1 MSPNTWVIE
10 MPTDKSRSIPHPRR
24 VSPYRS
30 TSLNRDAFTRTRN
43 PPQAAAPPPPK
54 PKDHPVF
61 EDIRT
66 IMSVLKASGLM
77 PIYEQVSDF
86 EVGPPTKTNEFYSF
100 FVRGVVHAL
109 TIFNIYSLFTPISAQ
124 LFYSYR
130 ETDNVNQ
137 WIELLLCILTYT
149 LTVFV
154 CARNTKSIIRIMNEI
169 LQLDEEVRRQFGANL
184 NENFSFS
191 VKFLVGIAIS
201 QTYIIV
207 LKIYA
212 VQGVITP
219 TSYVLLGF
227 YAIQN
232 GLTATYIVFASAL
245 LRIVYIRFH
254 FINQL
259 LNGYTYGQQQKRK
272 GRRTHNGIPNPALME
287 HFPEDSLFIYRMHNK
302 LLRIY
307 KGINDCCNLILVSFL
322 GYSFYTVTTN
332 CYNLFVQIT
341 AKGMISPNI
350 LQWCLAWLCM
360 HISLL
365 ALLSKSC
372 GLTTREVWNLSISQM
387 VDSHSNHRECFY
399 LQANATAQILA
410 RVYAKANEYKN
421 IIDKFLTKS
430 IKQEVQFT
438 AYGFF
443 AIDNSTLFKIF
454 SAVTTYLVILIQ
466 FKQLEDSKSED
477 LEPVP
482 ATST

>member
-10 MPTDKSRSIPHPRR
+10 MPNQKTRSHPFPRR
-24 VSPYRS
+24 ISPYRAS
-30 TSLNRDAFTRTRN
+30 SVNRDAFTREPPSGPSRN
-43 PPQAAAPPPPK
+43 Y
-54 PKDHPVF
+54 DHPVF

-66 IMSVLKASGLM
+66 ILSVLKASGLM
-77 PIYEQVSDF
+77 PIYEQVSNY
-86 EVGPPTKTNEFYSF
+86 EVGPPNKTNEFYSF

-109 TIFNIYSLFTPISAQ
+109 TIFNIYSLFTPNSAQ

-154 CARNTKSIIRIMNEI
+154 CARNTKSMIRIMNEI
-169 LQLDEEVRRQFGANL
+169 LELDEEIRRQFGANL
-184 NENFSFS
+184 KQDFGFS
-191 VKFLVGIAIS
+191 VKFLVGIAAS

-212 VQGVITP
+212 VQGVITS
-219 TSYVLLGF
+219 TSYILLAF

-272 GRRTHNGIPNPALME
+272 GNGGGRRQRGSSYPNPNPSPSPAIME

-341 AKGMISPNI
+341 AKGMVSPNI
-350 LQWCLAWLCM
+350 LQWCLAWLCL
-360 HISLL
+360 HVSLL
-365 ALLSKSC
+365 ALLSRSC
-372 GLTTREVWNLSISQM
+372 GLTTRE
-387 VDSHSNHRECFY
+387 
-399 LQANATAQILA
+399 ANATSQILS
-410 RVYAKANEYKN
+410 RVYAKCREYQN

-466 FKQLEDSKSED
+466 FKQLEDSKGED
-477 LEPVP
+477 PVP
-482 ATST
+482 EST

>member
-1 MSPNTWVIE
+1 
-10 MPTDKSRSIPHPRR
+10 MPTEKSRSRPYPQRI
-24 VSPYRS
+24 SPYGLHHPS
-30 TSLNRDAFTRTRN
+30 RDAFTRTRD
-43 PPQAAAPPPPK
+43 PPTAATPTK
-54 PKDHPVF
+54 IVDHPVF

-77 PIYEQVSDF
+77 PIYEQVSDY

-109 TIFNIYSLFTPISAQ
+109 TLFNIYSLFTPISAQ

-154 CARNTKSIIRIMNEI
+154 CARNTKSMLRIMNEI

-184 NENFSFS
+184 NENFGFS
-191 VKFLVGIAIS
+191 VKFLVGIAVS
-201 QTYIIV
+201 QTYIII

-212 VQGVITP
+212 VKGEITP
-219 TSYVLLGF
+219 TSYVLLAF

-245 LRIVYIRFH
+245 LKIVYIRFH

-259 LNGYTYGQQQKRK
+259 LNGYTYGQQQKPKQKRN
-272 GRRTHNGIPNPALME
+272 HNGHFRAALMDN
-287 HFPEDSLFIYRMHNK
+287 FPEDSLFIYRMHNK

-350 LQWCLAWLCM
+350 LQWCFAWLCM
-360 HISLL
+360 HVSLL
-365 ALLSKSC
+365 ALLSRSC
-372 GLTTREVWNLSISQM
+372 GLTTREVS
-387 VDSHSNHRECFY
+387 F
-399 LQANATAQILA
+399 
-410 RVYAKANEYKN
+410 
-421 IIDKFLTKS
+421 S
-430 IKQEVQFT
+430 IKDMPGWQLLKVALFT
-438 AYGFF
+438 GQRDSPDTGQGLCQGQGVSEYSNYREYIYFNGFL
-443 AIDNSTLFKIF
+443 DE
-454 SAVTTYLVILIQ
+454 LIV
-466 FKQLEDSKSED
+466 L
-477 LEPVP
+477 
-482 ATST
+482 

>member
-10 MPTDKSRSIPHPRR
+10 MPTQKARSHPYPRR
-24 VSPYRS
+24 ISPYRMPVL
-30 TSLNRDAFTRTRN
+30 TRDAFSRD
-43 PPQAAAPPPPK
+43 APPMPARSH
-54 PKDHPVF
+54 DHPVF

-66 IMSVLKASGLM
+66 ILSVLKASGLM
-77 PIYEQVSDF
+77 PIYEQVSDY

-109 TIFNIYSLFTPISAQ
+109 TIFNVYSLFTPISAQ
-124 LFYSYR
+124 LFFSYR

-154 CARNTKSIIRIMNEI
+154 CARNTTSMLRIMNEI

-184 NENFSFS
+184 SQNFGFS
-191 VKFLVGIAIS
+191 VKFLVGIAAC
-201 QTYIIV
+201 QAYIIV

-212 VQGVITP
+212 VQGEITP
-219 TSYVLLGF
+219 TSYILLAF
-227 YAIQN
+227 YGIQN

-259 LNGYTYGQQQKRK
+259 LNGYTYGQQHKRK
-272 GRRTHNGIPNPALME
+272 EGGARARRQRGDVNPNVNPALME

-341 AKGMISPNI
+341 GKGMVSPNI
-350 LQWCLAWLCM
+350 LQWCFAWICL
-360 HISLL
+360 HVSLL
-365 ALLSKSC
+365 ALLSRSC
-372 GLTTREVWNLSISQM
+372 GLTTTE
-387 VDSHSNHRECFY
+387 
-399 LQANATAQILA
+399 ANATSQILA
-410 RVYAKANEYKN
+410 RVYAKSKEYQN

-466 FKQLEDSKSED
+466 FKQLEDSKVED
-477 LEPVP
+477 PVP
-482 ATST
+482 AHT

>member
-10 MPTDKSRSIPHPRR
+10 MPSQKSRSHPYPRR
-24 VSPYRS
+24 ISPYR
-30 TSLNRDAFTRTRN
+30 TPSLNRDAFTRE
-43 PPQAAAPPPPK
+43 PPAAANRGPPARAH
-54 PKDHPVF
+54 DHPVF

-66 IMSVLKASGLM
+66 ILSVLKASGLM
-77 PIYEQVSDF
+77 PIYEQVSNY

-100 FVRGVVHAL
+100 FVRGVIHAL
-109 TIFNIYSLFTPISAQ
+109 TIFNVYSLFTPISAQ

-137 WIELLLCILTYT
+137 WIELLLCIMTYT

-154 CARNTKSIIRIMNEI
+154 CARNTKSMLRIMNEI

-184 NENFSFS
+184 NQNFGFS
-191 VKFLVGIAIS
+191 VKFLVGIAAC

-212 VQGVITP
+212 VDGEITP
-219 TSYVLLGF
+219 PSYILLAF
-227 YAIQN
+227 YAVQN

-259 LNGYTYGQQQKRK
+259 LNGYTYGQQQKHK
-272 GRRTHNGIPNPALME
+272 GGGGGGGGRRNRGNGNDNPTPKPAIME

-341 AKGMISPNI
+341 AKGMVSPNI
-350 LQWCLAWLCM
+350 LQWCFAWLCL
-360 HISLL
+360 HVSLL
-365 ALLSKSC
+365 ALLSRSC
-372 GLTTREVWNLSISQM
+372 GLTTRE
-387 VDSHSNHRECFY
+387 
-399 LQANATAQILA
+399 ANATSQILS
-410 RVYAKANEYKN
+410 RVYASSREFQN

-466 FKQLEDSKSED
+466 FKQLEDSKVED
-477 LEPVP
+477 LEPDQ
-482 ATST
+482 T

>member
-10 MPTDKSRSIPHPRR
+10 MPTQKTRSHPYPRR
-24 VSPYRS
+24 ISPYR
-30 TSLNRDAFTRTRN
+30 TPSLNRNAFTRDVPTI
-43 PPQAAAPPPPK
+43 APYGPSK
-54 PKDHPVF
+54 NNDYPVF

-66 IMSVLKASGLM
+66 ILSVLKASGLM
-77 PIYEQVSDF
+77 PIYEQVSNY

-100 FVRGVVHAL
+100 FIRGVVHAL
-109 TIFNIYSLFTPISAQ
+109 TIFNVYSLFTPISAQ
-124 LFYSYR
+124 LFFSYR

-154 CARNTKSIIRIMNEI
+154 CARNTKSMIRIMNEI

-184 NENFSFS
+184 NQDFGFS
-191 VKFLVGIAIS
+191 VKFLVGIAIC

-207 LKIYA
+207 LKIMA
-212 VQGVITP
+212 VQGEITP
-219 TSYVLLGF
+219 TSYILLAF
-227 YAIQN
+227 YAVQN

-245 LRIVYIRFH
+245 LRIVHIRFH

-259 LNGYTYGQQQKRK
+259 LNGYTYAQQQKRK
-272 GRRTHNGIPNPALME
+272 GGGGRRQHGNINPTIME

-341 AKGMISPNI
+341 AKGMVSPNI
-350 LQWCLAWLCM
+350 LQWCLAWLCL

-365 ALLSKSC
+365 ALLSRSC
-372 GLTTREVWNLSISQM
+372 GLTTRE
-387 VDSHSNHRECFY
+387 
-399 LQANATAQILA
+399 ANATSQILS
-410 RVYAKANEYKN
+410 RVYAKCREYQN

-443 AIDNSTLFKIF
+443 AIDNTTLFKIF

-466 FKQLEDSKSED
+466 FKQLEDSKVED
-477 LEPVP
+477 PVP
-482 ATST
+482 EQT

>member
-1 MSPNTWVIE
+1 
-10 MPTDKSRSIPHPRR
+10 MP
-24 VSPYRS
+24 
-30 TSLNRDAFTRTRN
+30 ARN
-43 PPQAAAPPPPK
+43 H
-54 PKDHPVF
+54 DHPVF

-66 IMSVLKASGLM
+66 ILSVLKASGLM
-77 PIYEQVSDF
+77 PIYEQVSDY

-109 TIFNIYSLFTPISAQ
+109 TIFNVYSLFTPISAQ
-124 LFYSYR
+124 LFFSYR

-154 CARNTKSIIRIMNEI
+154 CAHNTTSMLRIMNEI

-184 NENFSFS
+184 SQNFGFS
-191 VKFLVGIAIS
+191 VKFLVGITAC
-201 QTYIIV
+201 QAYIIV

-212 VQGVITP
+212 VQGEITP
-219 TSYVLLGF
+219 TSYILLAF
-227 YAIQN
+227 YGIQN

-259 LNGYTYGQQQKRK
+259 LNGYTYGQQHRRK
-272 GRRTHNGIPNPALME
+272 EGGARARRQRGDVNPNVNPALME

-341 AKGMISPNI
+341 GKGMVSPNI
-350 LQWCLAWLCM
+350 LQWCFAWLCL
-360 HISLL
+360 HVSLL
-365 ALLSKSC
+365 ALLSRSC
-372 GLTTREVWNLSISQM
+372 GLTTTEVSNYIGDKISIIMSVFISRPM
-387 VDSHSNHRECFY
+387 PHP
-399 LQANATAQILA
+399 
-410 RVYAKANEYKN
+410 
-421 IIDKFLTKS
+421 KFLQGCMPS
-430 IKQEVQFT
+430 RRSQWMRMWVT
-438 AYGFF
+438 APTGNA
-443 AIDNSTLFKIF
+443 AIWRRLSRRAG
-454 SAVTTYLVILIQ
+454 SPRAALIP
-466 FKQLEDSKSED
+466 S
-477 LEPVP
+477 
-482 ATST
+482 

>member
-10 MPTDKSRSIPHPRR
+10 MPTQKARAHPFPRR
-24 VSPYRS
+24 ISPYRTPS
-30 TSLNRDAFTRTRN
+30 RDAFTRD
-43 PPQAAAPPPPK
+43 PPAMGISPPLK
-54 PKDHPVF
+54 NHDHPVF

-77 PIYEQVSDF
+77 PIYEQVSSY

-109 TIFNIYSLFTPISAQ
+109 TIFNIYSLFTPNSAQ

-154 CARNTKSIIRIMNEI
+154 CARNTKNMLRIMNEI
-169 LQLDEEVRRQFGANL
+169 LELDEEVRRQFGANL
-184 NENFSFS
+184 NQDFGFS
-191 VKFLVGIAIS
+191 VKFLVGIAAS
-201 QTYIIV
+201 QAYIIV

-212 VQGVITP
+212 VQGVITS
-219 TSYVLLGF
+219 TSYILLAF

-259 LNGYTYGQQQKRK
+259 LNGYTYGPQQKRK
-272 GRRTHNGIPNPALME
+272 GGGRRRQRDNINSYPNPNSNPAIME

-341 AKGMISPNI
+341 AKGMVSPNI
-350 LQWCLAWLCM
+350 LQWCLAWLCL
-360 HISLL
+360 HVSLL
-365 ALLSKSC
+365 ALLSRSC
-372 GLTTREVWNLSISQM
+372 GLTTRE
-387 VDSHSNHRECFY
+387 
-399 LQANATAQILA
+399 ANATSQILA
-410 RVYAKANEYKN
+410 RVYAKCREYKN
-421 IIDKFLTKS
+421 MIDKFLTKS

-466 FKQLEDSKSED
+466 FKQLEDSKVED
-477 LEPVP
+477 PVP
-482 ATST
+482 EQT

>member
-10 MPTDKSRSIPHPRR
+10 MPSQKSRSHPYPRR
-24 VSPYRS
+24 ISPYR
-30 TSLNRDAFTRTRN
+30 TPSLNRDAFTRDS
-43 PPQAAAPPPPK
+43 PAAATSGPSTRSH
-54 PKDHPVF
+54 DHPVF

-66 IMSVLKASGLM
+66 ILSVLKASGLM
-77 PIYEQVSDF
+77 PIYEQVSNY

-109 TIFNIYSLFTPISAQ
+109 TIFNVYSLFTPISAQ

-154 CARNTKSIIRIMNEI
+154 CARNTKSMLRIMNEI
-169 LQLDEEVRRQFGANL
+169 LQLDEEVRKQFGANL
-184 NENFSFS
+184 NQNFGFS
-191 VKFLVGIAIS
+191 VKFLVGIAAC

-212 VQGVITP
+212 VDGVITP
-219 TSYVLLGF
+219 PSYILLAF
-227 YAIQN
+227 YAVQN

-272 GRRTHNGIPNPALME
+272 GGGGGGRRHRGNGQHHPTPNPAIME

-341 AKGMISPNI
+341 AKGMVSPNI
-350 LQWCLAWLCM
+350 LQWCFAWLCL
-360 HISLL
+360 HVSLL
-365 ALLSKSC
+365 ALLSRSC
-372 GLTTREVWNLSISQM
+372 GLTTRE
-387 VDSHSNHRECFY
+387 
-399 LQANATAQILA
+399 ANATSQILS
-410 RVYAKANEYKN
+410 RVYASSREYQN

-466 FKQLEDSKSED
+466 FKQLEDSKVED
-477 LEPVP
+477 PEPDQ
-482 ATST
+482 T

>member
-10 MPTDKSRSIPHPRR
+10 MPSQKSRSHPYPRR
-24 VSPYRS
+24 ISPYR
-30 TSLNRDAFTRTRN
+30 TPSLNRDAFTRES
-43 PPQAAAPPPPK
+43 PAAPIGGPTTRTH
-54 PKDHPVF
+54 DHPVF

-66 IMSVLKASGLM
+66 ILSVLKASGLM
-77 PIYEQVSDF
+77 PIYEQVSNY

-100 FVRGVVHAL
+100 FVRGVIHAL
-109 TIFNIYSLFTPISAQ
+109 TIFNVYSLFTPISAQ

-154 CARNTKSIIRIMNEI
+154 CARNTKSMLRIMNEI

-184 NENFSFS
+184 NQNFGFS
-191 VKFLVGIAIS
+191 VKFLVGIAVC

-212 VQGVITP
+212 VDGVITP
-219 TSYVLLGF
+219 PSYVLLAF
-227 YAIQN
+227 YAVQN

-272 GRRTHNGIPNPALME
+272 GGGGGGRRQRVNGNHNPTPNPAIMD

-341 AKGMISPNI
+341 AKGMVSPNI
-350 LQWCLAWLCM
+350 LQWCFAWLCL
-360 HISLL
+360 HVSLL
-365 ALLSKSC
+365 ALLSRSC
-372 GLTTREVWNLSISQM
+372 GLTTRE
-387 VDSHSNHRECFY
+387 
-399 LQANATAQILA
+399 ANATAQILS
-410 RVYAKANEYKN
+410 RVYAGCREYQN

-466 FKQLEDSKSED
+466 FKQLEDSKVED
-477 LEPVP
+477 PEPDQN
-482 ATST
+482 

>member
-10 MPTDKSRSIPHPRR
+10 MPTQKTRSRPYPRR
-24 VSPYRS
+24 ISPYRNQ
-30 TSLNRDAFTRTRN
+30 SLSRDAFTRDSHAAPLRN
-43 PPQAAAPPPPK
+43 PQ
-54 PKDHPVF
+54 DHPVF

-66 IMSVLKASGLM
+66 ILSVLKASGLM
-77 PIYEQVSDF
+77 PIYEQVSNY
-86 EVGPPTKTNEFYSF
+86 EVGPPTKANEFYSF

-109 TIFNIYSLFTPISAQ
+109 TIFNVYSLFTPISAQ

-154 CARNTKSIIRIMNEI
+154 CARNTKCMLRVMNEI
-169 LQLDEEVRRQFGANL
+169 LQLDEEVRRQFGVNL
-184 NENFSFS
+184 NQNFGFS
-191 VKFLVGIAIS
+191 VKFLVGIAIC

-207 LKIYA
+207 LKVYA

-219 TSYVLLGF
+219 TSYILLAF

-245 LRIVYIRFH
+245 LKIVYIRFH
-254 FINQL
+254 FINEL
-259 LNGYTYGQQQKRK
+259 LNGYTYGQQHKRK
-272 GRRTHNGIPNPALME
+272 GGRRNRGNINSNVNPTPNPAVME

-341 AKGMISPNI
+341 ARGTVSPNI
-350 LQWCLAWLCM
+350 LQWCAAWLCL
-360 HISLL
+360 HVSLL
-365 ALLSKSC
+365 ALLSTSC
-372 GLTTREVWNLSISQM
+372 GLTTRE
-387 VDSHSNHRECFY
+387 
-399 LQANATAQILA
+399 ANATAQILA
-410 RVYAKANEYKN
+410 RVYAKCREYQN

-443 AIDNSTLFKIF
+443 AIDNTTLFKIF

-477 LEPVP
+477 IEPDQ
-482 ATST
+482 TT

>member
-1 MSPNTWVIE
+1 MSPNTWVLE
-10 MPTDKSRSIPHPRR
+10 MPTEKSRSR
-24 VSPYRS
+24 PYPQRITPYGLHNPS
-30 TSLNRDAFTRTRN
+30 RDAFTRSTD
-43 PPQAAAPPPPK
+43 PSAATAPSK
-54 PKDHPVF
+54 IIDHPVF

-77 PIYEQVSDF
+77 PIYEQLSDY

-109 TIFNIYSLFTPISAQ
+109 TLFNIYSLFTPISAQ

-154 CARNTKSIIRIMNEI
+154 CARNTKSILRIMNEI
-169 LQLDEEVRRQFGANL
+169 LQLDEEVRRQFGAKL
-184 NENFSFS
+184 NENFGYS
-191 VKFLVGIAIS
+191 VKFLVGIAAS

-212 VQGVITP
+212 VKGAITP
-219 TSYVLLGF
+219 TSYVLLAF
-227 YAIQN
+227 YAVQN

-259 LNGYTYGQQQKRK
+259 LTGYTYSQQQKPKQKRNQ
-272 GRRTHNGIPNPALME
+272 NGNFRAALMDN
-287 HFPEDSLFIYRMHNK
+287 FPEDSLFIYRIHNK

-350 LQWCLAWLCM
+350 LQWCFAWLCM
-360 HISLL
+360 HVSLL
-365 ALLSKSC
+365 ALLSRSC
-372 GLTTREVWNLSISQM
+372 GLTTRE
-387 VDSHSNHRECFY
+387 
-399 LQANATAQILA
+399 ANATAQILA
-410 RVYAKANEYKN
+410 RVYAKAKEYQN
-421 IIDKFLTKS
+421 IVIINNIFILYQLLTRKFFLQIDKFLTKS

-466 FKQLEDSKSED
+466 FKQLEDSKVDDSI
-477 LEPVP
+477 PGQ
-482 ATST
+482 T

>member
-1 MSPNTWVIE
+1 MSPNTWIIE
-10 MPTDKSRSIPHPRR
+10 MPGQKTRSHPYPRR
-24 VSPYRS
+24 ISPYR
-30 TSLNRDAFTRTRN
+30 TASLNRDAFTRDGTAV
-43 PPQAAAPPPPK
+43 AAAVPPK
-54 PKDHPVF
+54 NHDHPVF
-61 EDIRT
+61 EEIRT
-66 IMSVLKASGLM
+66 ILSVLKASGLM
-77 PIYEQVSDF
+77 PIYEQVSNY

-109 TIFNIYSLFTPISAQ
+109 TIFNVYSLFTPISAQ
-124 LFYSYR
+124 LFFSYR

-154 CARNTKSIIRIMNEI
+154 CARNTKSMLRIMNEI

-184 NENFSFS
+184 NQDLGFS
-191 VKFLVGIAIS
+191 VKFLVGIAAC

-212 VQGVITP
+212 VQGEITP
-219 TSYVLLGF
+219 TSYILLAF

-254 FINQL
+254 FINEL
-259 LNGYTYGQQQKRK
+259 LIRYTYGQQRK
-272 GRRTHNGIPNPALME
+272 AKGGGGRRQRGNINGGPHAALME

-341 AKGMISPNI
+341 AKGMVSSNI
-350 LQWCLAWLCM
+350 LQWCFAWLCL
-360 HISLL
+360 HFSLL
-365 ALLSKSC
+365 ALLSRSC
-372 GLTTREVWNLSISQM
+372 GITTKE
-387 VDSHSNHRECFY
+387 
-399 LQANATAQILA
+399 ANATSQILA
-410 RVYAKANEYKN
+410 RVYAKCKEYQN

-466 FKQLEDSKSED
+466 FKQLEDSKTD
-477 LEPVP
+477 DPVP
-482 ATST
+482 EQT

>member
-10 MPTDKSRSIPHPRR
+10 MPTQKARSHPYPRR
-24 VSPYRS
+24 ISPYRAPG
-30 TSLNRDAFTRTRN
+30 LNRDAFSRD
-43 PPQAAAPPPPK
+43 APPMPPRNH
-54 PKDHPVF
+54 DHPAF

-66 IMSVLKASGLM
+66 ILSVLKASGLM
-77 PIYEQVSDF
+77 PIYEQISNY

-109 TIFNIYSLFTPISAQ
+109 TIFNVYSLFTPISAQ
-124 LFYSYR
+124 LFFSYR

-154 CARNTKSIIRIMNEI
+154 CARNTTSMLRIMNEI

-184 NENFSFS
+184 NQNFGFS
-191 VKFLVGIAIS
+191 VKFLVGIAAC
-201 QTYIIV
+201 QAYIIV

-212 VQGVITP
+212 VQGEITP
-219 TSYVLLGF
+219 TSYILLAF
-227 YAIQN
+227 YGVQN

-259 LNGYTYGQQQKRK
+259 LNGYTYAQQQKRK
-272 GRRTHNGIPNPALME
+272 GGGARARRQRGDVNSNTNPALME

-341 AKGMISPNI
+341 GKGMVSPNI
-350 LQWCLAWLCM
+350 LQWCFAWLCL
-360 HISLL
+360 HVSLL
-365 ALLSKSC
+365 ALLSRSC
-372 GLTTREVWNLSISQM
+372 GLTTRE
-387 VDSHSNHRECFY
+387 
-399 LQANATAQILA
+399 ANSTSLVLA
-410 RVYAKANEYKN
+410 RVYAKSKEYQN

-430 IKQEVQFT
+430 IKQELQFT

-466 FKQLEDSKSED
+466 FKQLEDSKVED
-477 LEPVP
+477 PV
-482 ATST
+482 

>member
-1 MSPNTWVIE
+1 
-10 MPTDKSRSIPHPRR
+10 MPTQKARLHPYPRR
-24 VSPYRS
+24 ISPYRTPS
-30 TSLNRDAFTRTRN
+30 VNRYAFSHET
-43 PPQAAAPPPPK
+43 PPPP
-54 PKDHPVF
+54 PPPPPRTLEHPVF

-77 PIYEQVSDF
+77 PIYEQLSSH

-109 TIFNIYSLFTPISAQ
+109 TIFNVYSLFTPSSAQ

-154 CARNTKSIIRIMNEI
+154 CARNTKNILRIMNEI
-169 LQLDEEVRRQFGANL
+169 LQLDDEVRRQFGANL
-184 NENFSFS
+184 SQNFGFS
-191 VKFLVGIAIS
+191 VKYLFGIAAC

-212 VQGVITP
+212 VDGVITP
-219 TSYVLLGF
+219 TSYVLLAF
-227 YAIQN
+227 YAVQN

-259 LNGYTYGQQQKRK
+259 LNGYTYAQQQRK
-272 GRRTHNGIPNPALME
+272 KGGHRRQAAGATLME
-287 HFPEDSLFIYRMHNK
+287 NFPEDSLFIYRMHNK

-341 AKGMISPNI
+341 AKGMVSSNI
-350 LQWCLAWLCM
+350 LQWCFAWLCM
-360 HISLL
+360 HVSLL
-365 ALLSKSC
+365 ALLSRSC
-372 GLTTREVWNLSISQM
+372 GLTTRE
-387 VDSHSNHRECFY
+387 
-399 LQANATAQILA
+399 ANATSQILA
-410 RVYAKANEYKN
+410 RVYAKSKEYQN

-466 FKQLEDSKSED
+466 FKQLEDSKVED
-477 LEPVP
+477 NIQDQQQ
-482 ATST
+482 T

>member
-10 MPTDKSRSIPHPRR
+10 MPSQKSRAHPYPRR
-24 VSPYRS
+24 ISPYR
-30 TSLNRDAFTRTRN
+30 TPSLNRDAFTRES
-43 PPQAAAPPPPK
+43 PAAAIAGSTTRTH
-54 PKDHPVF
+54 DHPVF

-66 IMSVLKASGLM
+66 ILSVLKASGLM
-77 PIYEQVSDF
+77 PIYEQVSNY

-109 TIFNIYSLFTPISAQ
+109 TIFNVYSLFTPISAQ

-154 CARNTKSIIRIMNEI
+154 CARNTKSMLRIMNEI

-184 NENFSFS
+184 NQNFGFS
-191 VKFLVGIAIS
+191 VKFLVGIAAC

-207 LKIYA
+207 LRIYA
-212 VQGVITP
+212 VDGEITP
-219 TSYVLLGF
+219 PSYILLAF
-227 YAIQN
+227 YAVQN

-272 GRRTHNGIPNPALME
+272 GGGGGGRRNRGNSNHYPNPNPAIME

-341 AKGMISPNI
+341 AKGMVSPNI
-350 LQWCLAWLCM
+350 LQWCFAWLCL
-360 HISLL
+360 HVSLL
-365 ALLSKSC
+365 ALLSRSC
-372 GLTTREVWNLSISQM
+372 GLTTRE
-387 VDSHSNHRECFY
+387 
-399 LQANATAQILA
+399 ANATSQILS
-410 RVYAKANEYKN
+410 RVYASCREYQN

-466 FKQLEDSKSED
+466 FKQLEDSKVED
-477 LEPVP
+477 PEPDQ
-482 ATST
+482 T

>member
-10 MPTDKSRSIPHPRR
+10 MPNQKTRLHTYPRR
-24 VSPYRS
+24 VSPYRAPS
-30 TSLNRDAFTRTRN
+30 QARDAFIRE
-43 PPQAAAPPPPK
+43 PPPAGPDAPPK
-54 PKDHPVF
+54 TSDHPVF

-66 IMSVLKASGLM
+66 IMAVLKASGLM
-77 PIYEQVSDF
+77 PIYEQVSDY

-109 TIFNIYSLFTPISAQ
+109 TIFNIYSLFTPISGQ
-124 LFYSYR
+124 LFFSYR

-154 CARNTKSIIRIMNEI
+154 CGRNTKSMLRIMNEI
-169 LQLDEEVRRQFGANL
+169 LQLDEEVRRQFGAKL
-184 NENFSFS
+184 NENFGFS
-191 VKFLVGIAIS
+191 VKFLVGIAVS
-201 QTYIIV
+201 QAYIIV

-212 VQGVITP
+212 VQGEITP
-219 TSYVLLGF
+219 TSYILLAF
-227 YAIQN
+227 YALQN

-245 LRIVYIRFH
+245 LRIVYIRFN
-254 FINQL
+254 FINKL
-259 LNGYTYGQQQKRK
+259 LNGYSYGQQQKRK
-272 GRRTHNGIPNPALME
+272 GRRNPNPATME
-287 HFPEDSLFIYRMHNK
+287 NFPEDSLFIYRMHNK

-341 AKGMISPNI
+341 AKGMLSSNI

-360 HISLL
+360 HVSLL
-365 ALLSKSC
+365 ALLSRSC
-372 GLTTREVWNLSISQM
+372 GLTTREVGIYIS
-387 VDSHSNHRECFY
+387 DKFAANHHKWFY
-399 LQANATAQILA
+399 LQANATSQILA
-410 RVYAKANEYKN
+410 RVYAKAIEYKN

-477 LEPVP
+477 LLPETPSV
-482 ATST
+482 

>member
-1 MSPNTWVIE
+1 MNPVSHILRLGRVSASLAMSPNTWVIE
-10 MPTDKSRSIPHPRR
+10 MPTQKTRLHPYPRR
-24 VSPYRS
+24 TSPYRTPS
-30 TSLNRDAFTRTRN
+30 VNRNAFSHEAR
-43 PPQAAAPPPPK
+43 PPPPPPPL
-54 PKDHPVF
+54 PKTLEHPVF

-77 PIYEQVSDF
+77 PIYEQVSSYK
-86 EVGPPTKTNEFYSF
+86 VGPPTKTNEFYSF

-109 TIFNIYSLFTPISAQ
+109 TIFNVYSLFTPSSAQ

-154 CARNTKSIIRIMNEI
+154 CARNTKHVLRVMNEI
-169 LQLDEEVRRQFGANL
+169 LQLDEEVRRLFGANL
-184 NENFSFS
+184 SQNFGFS
-191 VKFLVGIAIS
+191 VKYLVGITAC

-212 VQGVITP
+212 VEGVITP
-219 TSYVLLGF
+219 TSYVLLAF
-227 YAIQN
+227 YAVQN

-259 LNGYTYGQQQKRK
+259 LNGYTYVQQQRRK
-272 GRRTHNGIPNPALME
+272 GGNRRTTAAPSLME

-341 AKGMISPNI
+341 AKGMVSSNI
-350 LQWCLAWLCM
+350 LQWCFAWLCM
-360 HISLL
+360 HVSLL
-365 ALLSKSC
+365 ALLSRSC
-372 GLTTREVWNLSISQM
+372 GLTTRE
-387 VDSHSNHRECFY
+387 
-399 LQANATAQILA
+399 ANATSQILA
-410 RVYAKANEYKN
+410 RVYAKSKEYQN

-466 FKQLEDSKSED
+466 FKQLEDSKVED
-477 LEPVP
+477 HAQEQPQ
-482 ATST
+482 T

>member
-1 MSPNTWVIE
+1 M
-10 MPTDKSRSIPHPRR
+10 
-24 VSPYRS
+24 
-30 TSLNRDAFTRTRN
+30 NRDAFTRDS
-43 PPQAAAPPPPK
+43 PAAAAAAPTTRTH
-54 PKDHPVF
+54 DHPVF

-66 IMSVLKASGLM
+66 ILSVLKASGLM
-77 PIYEQVSDF
+77 PIYEQVSNY

-109 TIFNIYSLFTPISAQ
+109 TIFNVYSLFTPISAQ

-154 CARNTKSIIRIMNEI
+154 CARNTKSMLRIMNEI

-184 NENFSFS
+184 NQNFGFS
-191 VKFLVGIAIS
+191 VKFLVGIAAC

-212 VQGVITP
+212 VNGVITP
-219 TSYVLLGF
+219 PSYVLLAF
-227 YAIQN
+227 YAVQN

-272 GRRTHNGIPNPALME
+272 GGGGGRRQRGNGNPNPNPAIME

-341 AKGMISPNI
+341 AKGMVSPNI
-350 LQWCLAWLCM
+350 LQWCFAWLCL
-360 HISLL
+360 HVSLL
-365 ALLSKSC
+365 ALLSRSC
-372 GLTTREVWNLSISQM
+372 GLTTREVSS
-387 VDSHSNHRECFY
+387 
-399 LQANATAQILA
+399 
-410 RVYAKANEYKN
+410 
-421 IIDKFLTKS
+421 
-430 IKQEVQFT
+430 
-438 AYGFF
+438 
-443 AIDNSTLFKIF
+443 
-454 SAVTTYLVILIQ
+454 
-466 FKQLEDSKSED
+466 
-477 LEPVP
+477 
-482 ATST
+482 